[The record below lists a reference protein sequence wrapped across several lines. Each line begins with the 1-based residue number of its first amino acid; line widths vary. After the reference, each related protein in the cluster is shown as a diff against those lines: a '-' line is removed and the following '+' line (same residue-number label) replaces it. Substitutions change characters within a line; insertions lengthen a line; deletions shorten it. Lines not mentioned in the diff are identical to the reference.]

1 MLIRWSF
8 VSLMALALVAMPLA
22 QVPIPSGSSPA
33 AQPKE
38 VSYDYTIGAYDLVEI
53 QVFELA
59 QLTRKVRVAED
70 GTISLPLLGKV
81 TIGGLS
87 PQEAEAH
94 IGDLLREKKLVK
106 EPQVTVFVEDMVS
119 RQVTIQGAVKKPG
132 SYPLL
137 GAKTLLDMIGQ
148 AGGLVD
154 QAGQQIIILRPFTA
168 DKDDRIEIDV
178 ERLVYRG
185 DPLMNILLQPGDI
198 VMVPYE
204 QEIRIYVNGA
214 VRNPGAQK
222 FPGSDEIS
230 LLQAITSAG
239 GTTDRANERRVT
251 VIRKLEDGTKQM
263 FKLNLKRVKK
273 GKADDLVLRK
283 NDIVYVPESIF

>member
-22 QVPIPSGSSPA
+22 QVPIPSGSAPS
-33 AQPKE
+33 AQPEK

-81 TIGGLS
+81 MIGGLS
-87 PQEAEAH
+87 PQQAEAH

-178 ERLVYRG
+178 ERLVYEG

-230 LLQAITSAG
+230 LLQAITAAG

-251 VIRKLEDGTKQM
+251 VIRKLGNGTKQM
-263 FKLNLKRVKK
+263 FKLNLKRIKK
-273 GKADDLVLRK
+273 GKADDLVLKK